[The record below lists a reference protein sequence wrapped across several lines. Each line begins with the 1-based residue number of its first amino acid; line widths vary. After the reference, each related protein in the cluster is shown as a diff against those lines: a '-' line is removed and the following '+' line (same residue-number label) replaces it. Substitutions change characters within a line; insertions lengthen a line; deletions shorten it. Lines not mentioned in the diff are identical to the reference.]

1 MKLIFHKRYI
11 GNACLKESVGNYGAF
26 YLHIGGKKK
35 MSEKVLQY
43 DKPSLQGTLTIPGD
57 KSVSHRSVMFGA
69 IAKGKT
75 TVDGFLLGED
85 CLSTIDCFRKLGV
98 KIDVEGTN
106 VSIDSPGI
114 DGWQEPSE
122 VLYTGNSGTTTRLM
136 LGILA
141 GSNVHTVMTGDA
153 SIGKRPMRR
162 VIDPLRQMGAHI
174 TGRANG
180 QYTPLAIQGTT
191 LRAIDYH
198 MPVASAQVKSAILLA
213 GLRAEGT
220 TIVRETEISRDHTE
234 RMLRQFGAK
243 VDEADGV
250 ISIQGGQTL
259 TGTHVSVP
267 GDISS
272 AAFFLVAGAICEGS
286 KIMLKNVGINPTR
299 DGIIEVLQNMGAAMT
314 LMPNED
320 SQSEPTAT
328 ITIETSALKG
338 TTIEGDI
345 IPRLIDEIP
354 ILALL
359 ATQAHGKTIIK
370 DAEELKVKE
379 TDRITAV
386 VDELKKL
393 GANIE
398 ATEDGMIIE
407 GPTPLQGAS
416 LKTYGDHRIGMMGAV
431 AALITDGAV
440 TLDDAE
446 CIAVSYPPF
455 FEHIEVVK

>member
-1 MKLIFHKRYI
+1 
-11 GNACLKESVGNYGAF
+11 
-26 YLHIGGKKK
+26 

-43 DKPSLQGTLTIPGD
+43 HKPSLQGHLTIPGD

-69 IAKGKT
+69 IATGKT

-98 KIDVEGTN
+98 KIDVDGTN
-106 VSIDSPGI
+106 VTIESAGMEA
-114 DGWQEPSE
+114 WQEPSE

-141 GSNVHTVMTGDA
+141 GSNVHSVMTGDA

-174 TGRANG
+174 TGRADG

-191 LRAIDYH
+191 LQAIDYQ

-213 GLRAEGT
+213 GLRAQGT
-220 TIVRETEISRDHTE
+220 TVVRETEISRDHTE
-234 RMLRQFGAK
+234 RMLRQFGAQLT
-243 VDEADGV
+243 VEEGV
-250 ISIQGGQTL
+250 ISFEGGQTL
-259 TGTHVSVP
+259 LGTHVSVP

-272 AAFFLVAGAICEGS
+272 AAFFLVAGAICQNS
-286 KIMLKNVGINPTR
+286 KVVLENVGINPTR
-299 DGIIEVLQNMGAAMT
+299 DGVIEVLRNMGASMT
-314 LMPNED
+314 VVPNEED
-320 SQSEPTAT
+320 QFEPTAT
-328 ITIETSALKG
+328 ITIETSTLKG
-338 TTIEGDI
+338 TIIEGDI

-359 ATQAHGKTIIK
+359 ATQAHGTTIIK

-386 VDELKKL
+386 VDELQKL
-393 GANIE
+393 GARIE
-398 ATEDGMIIE
+398 ATEDGMVIE

-431 AALITDGAV
+431 AALITNGAV

-446 CIAVSYPPF
+446 CIAVSYPSF
-455 FEHIEVVK
+455 FEHVETVKK

>member
-1 MKLIFHKRYI
+1 
-11 GNACLKESVGNYGAF
+11 
-26 YLHIGGKKK
+26 

-57 KSVSHRSVMFGA
+57 KSISHRSVMFGA
-69 IAKGKT
+69 IATGKT

-114 DGWQEPSE
+114 EGWQEPTE

-141 GSNVHTVMTGDA
+141 GSTVHSVMTGDA

-174 TGRANG
+174 TGRADG
-180 QYTPLAIQGTT
+180 QYTPLAIQGTA
-191 LRAIDYH
+191 LQAIDYH
-198 MPVASAQVKSAILLA
+198 MPVASAQVKSAVLLA
-213 GLRAEGT
+213 GLRTEGT
-220 TIVRETEISRDHTE
+220 TIVREIEVSRDHTE

-243 VDEADGV
+243 VDEVDGV
-250 ISIQGGQTL
+250 ISLKGGQSL

-272 AAFFLVAGAICEGS
+272 AAFFLVAGAICEES
-286 KIMLKNVGINPTR
+286 KITLENVGINPTR
-299 DGIIEVLQNMGAAMT
+299 DGIIEVLHNMGASIT
-314 LMPNED
+314 VMPNED

-328 ITIETSALKG
+328 ITIETSTLEG

-359 ATQAHGKTIIK
+359 ATQAKGKTIIK

-398 ATEDGMIIE
+398 ATDDGMVIQ
-407 GPTPLQGAS
+407 GPTPLRGAS
-416 LKTYGDHRIGMMGAV
+416 LQTYGDHRIGMMGAV

-440 TLDDAE
+440 VIDDAE
-446 CIAVSYPPF
+446 CIAVSYPSF
-455 FEHIEVVK
+455 FEHIEEVK

>member
-1 MKLIFHKRYI
+1 
-11 GNACLKESVGNYGAF
+11 
-26 YLHIGGKKK
+26 
-35 MSEKVLQY
+35 MSEKILQY
-43 DKPSLQGTLTIPGD
+43 NKPSLQGTLTIPGD

-69 IAKGKT
+69 IATGKT

-114 DGWQEPSE
+114 DEWQEPSE

-141 GSNVHTVMTGDA
+141 GSKVHSVMTGDA

-180 QYTPLAIQGTT
+180 QYTPLAIQGTP
-191 LRAIDYH
+191 LQAIDYH
-198 MPVASAQVKSAILLA
+198 MPVASAQVKSAVLLA

-234 RMLRQFGAK
+234 RMLRQFGAEID
-243 VDEADGV
+243 VMDGV
-250 ISIQGGQTL
+250 ISFEGGQTL

-272 AAFFLVAGAICEGS
+272 AAFFLVAGAICQNS
-286 KIMLKNVGINPTR
+286 KITLENVGINPTR
-299 DGIIEVLQNMGAAMT
+299 DGIIEILQNMGASMT
-314 LMPNED
+314 VIPNED

-328 ITIETSALKG
+328 ITIETSTLKA
-338 TTIEGDI
+338 TTIEGEI

-359 ATQAHGKTIIK
+359 ATQADGKTIIK

-379 TDRITAV
+379 TDRIAAV
-386 VDELKKL
+386 VDELRKL
-393 GANIE
+393 GAKIE
-398 ATEDGMIIE
+398 ATEDGMMIE
-407 GPTPLQGAS
+407 GPTPLQGSS
-416 LKTYGDHRIGMMGAV
+416 LRTYGDHRIGMMGAI
-431 AALITDGAV
+431 AALITEGTV
-440 TLDDAE
+440 TLDDAD
-446 CIAVSYPPF
+446 CIAVSYPTF
-455 FEHIEVVK
+455 FEHIESVK

>member
-1 MKLIFHKRYI
+1 
-11 GNACLKESVGNYGAF
+11 
-26 YLHIGGKKK
+26 

-43 DKPSLQGTLTIPGD
+43 HKPSLQGHLTIPGD

-69 IAKGKT
+69 IATGKT

-98 KIDVEGTN
+98 KIDVDGTN
-106 VSIDSPGI
+106 VTIESAGMEA
-114 DGWQEPSE
+114 WQEPSE

-141 GSNVHTVMTGDA
+141 GSNVHSVMTGDA

-174 TGRANG
+174 TGRADG
-180 QYTPLAIQGTT
+180 QYTPLAIQGST
-191 LRAIDYH
+191 LQAIDYQ

-213 GLRAEGT
+213 GLRAQGT
-220 TIVRETEISRDHTE
+220 TVVRETEISRDHTE
-234 RMLRQFGAK
+234 RMLRQFGAQLT
-243 VDEADGV
+243 VEEGV
-250 ISIQGGQTL
+250 ISFEGGQTL
-259 TGTHVSVP
+259 LGTHVSVP

-272 AAFFLVAGAICEGS
+272 AAFFLVAGAICQNS
-286 KIMLKNVGINPTR
+286 KVVLENVGINPTR
-299 DGIIEVLQNMGAAMT
+299 DGVIEVLRNMGASMT
-314 LMPNED
+314 VVPNED
-320 SQSEPTAT
+320 DQFEPTAT
-328 ITIETSALKG
+328 ITIETSTLKG
-338 TTIEGDI
+338 TIIEGDI

-359 ATQAHGKTIIK
+359 ATQAHGTTIIK

-386 VDELKKL
+386 VDELQKL
-393 GANIE
+393 GARIE
-398 ATEDGMIIE
+398 ATKDGMVIE

-431 AALITDGAV
+431 AALITNGAV

-446 CIAVSYPPF
+446 CIAVSYPSF
-455 FEHIEVVK
+455 FEHVEAVKK

>member
-1 MKLIFHKRYI
+1 
-11 GNACLKESVGNYGAF
+11 
-26 YLHIGGKKK
+26 

-43 DKPSLQGTLTIPGD
+43 DKPSLQGTLMIPGD
-57 KSVSHRSVMFGA
+57 KSVSHRSIMFGA
-69 IAKGKT
+69 IATGKT

-114 DGWQEPSE
+114 EGWQEPTE

-141 GSNVHTVMTGDA
+141 GSNVHSVMTGDA

-174 TGRANG
+174 TGRTNG

-191 LRAIDYH
+191 LQAIDYN

-220 TIVRETEISRDHTE
+220 TIVRETEVSRDHTE
-234 RMLRQFGAK
+234 RMLRQFGAQ
-243 VDEADGV
+243 VDEVDGV
-250 ISIQGGQTL
+250 IALQGGQTL

-286 KIMLKNVGINPTR
+286 KITLENVGINPTR
-299 DGIIEVLQNMGAAMT
+299 DGIIEVLHNMGASIT
-314 LMPNED
+314 VMPNED

-328 ITIETSALKG
+328 ITIETSALTG

-359 ATQAHGKTIIK
+359 ATQANGKTIIK

-393 GANIE
+393 GASIE
-398 ATEDGMIIE
+398 ATEDGVIIE
-407 GPTPLQGAS
+407 GPTPIRGAR

-431 AALITDGAV
+431 AALITDGSV

-446 CIAVSYPPF
+446 CIAVSYPSF
-455 FEHIEVVK
+455 FEHIEEVK

>member
-1 MKLIFHKRYI
+1 
-11 GNACLKESVGNYGAF
+11 
-26 YLHIGGKKK
+26 

-57 KSVSHRSVMFGA
+57 KSISHRSVMFGA
-69 IAKGKT
+69 IATGKT

-114 DGWQEPSE
+114 EGWQEPTE

-141 GSNVHTVMTGDA
+141 GSTVHSVITGDA

-162 VIDPLRQMGAHI
+162 VIDPLRQMGAQI
-174 TGRANG
+174 TGRADG

-191 LRAIDYH
+191 VQAIDYH

-234 RMLRQFGAK
+234 RMLRQFGAQ
-243 VDEADGV
+243 VDEVEGV
-250 ISIQGGQTL
+250 ISLKGGQTL

-272 AAFFLVAGAICEGS
+272 AAFFLVAGAICEDS
-286 KIMLKNVGINPTR
+286 KITLENVGINPTR
-299 DGIIEVLQNMGAAMT
+299 DGIIEVLHNMGASIT
-314 LMPNED
+314 VMPNED
-320 SQSEPTAT
+320 SQSEPTAI
-328 ITIETSALKG
+328 ITIETSTLEG

-359 ATQAHGKTIIK
+359 ATQANGKTIIK

-407 GPTPLQGAS
+407 GPTPLRGAR
-416 LKTYGDHRIGMMGAV
+416 LQTYGDHRIGMMGAV

-440 TLDDAE
+440 ILDDAE
-446 CIAVSYPPF
+446 CIAVSYPSF
-455 FEHIEVVK
+455 FEHIEEVK

>member
-1 MKLIFHKRYI
+1 
-11 GNACLKESVGNYGAF
+11 
-26 YLHIGGKKK
+26 

-43 DKPSLQGTLTIPGD
+43 HKPSLQGHLTIPGD

-69 IAKGKT
+69 IATGKT

-98 KIDVEGTN
+98 KIDVDGTN
-106 VSIDSPGI
+106 VTIESAGMEA
-114 DGWQEPSE
+114 WQEPSE

-141 GSNVHTVMTGDA
+141 GSNVHSVMTGDA

-174 TGRANG
+174 TGRADG

-191 LRAIDYH
+191 LQAIDYQ

-213 GLRAEGT
+213 GLRAQGT
-220 TIVRETEISRDHTE
+220 TVVRETEISRDHTE
-234 RMLRQFGAK
+234 RMLRQFGAQIT
-243 VDEADGV
+243 VEEGV
-250 ISIQGGQTL
+250 ISFEGGQKL
-259 TGTHVSVP
+259 LGTHVSVP

-272 AAFFLVAGAICEGS
+272 AAFFLVAGQNS
-286 KIMLKNVGINPTR
+286 KVVLENVGINPTR
-299 DGIIEVLQNMGAAMT
+299 DGVIEVLRNMGASMT
-314 LMPNED
+314 VVPNED
-320 SQSEPTAT
+320 DQSEPTAT
-328 ITIETSALKG
+328 ITIETSTLKG
-338 TTIEGDI
+338 TIIEGDI

-359 ATQAHGKTIIK
+359 ATQAHGTTIIK

-386 VDELKKL
+386 VDELQKL
-393 GANIE
+393 GARIE
-398 ATEDGMIIE
+398 ATEDGMVIE

-431 AALITDGAV
+431 AALITNGAV

-446 CIAVSYPPF
+446 CIAVSYPSF
-455 FEHIEVVK
+455 FEHVEAVKK

>member
-1 MKLIFHKRYI
+1 
-11 GNACLKESVGNYGAF
+11 
-26 YLHIGGKKK
+26 

-57 KSVSHRSVMFGA
+57 KSISHRSVMFGA
-69 IAKGKT
+69 IATGKT

-114 DGWQEPSE
+114 EGWQEPTE

-141 GSNVHTVMTGDA
+141 GSTVHSVMTGDA

-174 TGRANG
+174 TGRADG
-180 QYTPLAIQGTT
+180 QYTPLAIQGTA
-191 LRAIDYH
+191 LQAIDYH
-198 MPVASAQVKSAILLA
+198 MPVASAQVKSAVLLA

-220 TIVRETEISRDHTE
+220 TIVREIEVSRDHTE

-243 VDEADGV
+243 VDEVDGV
-250 ISIQGGQTL
+250 ISLKGGQSL

-272 AAFFLVAGAICEGS
+272 AAFFLVAGAICEDS
-286 KIMLKNVGINPTR
+286 KITLENVGINPTR
-299 DGIIEVLQNMGAAMT
+299 DGIIEVLHNMGASIT
-314 LMPNED
+314 VIPNED

-328 ITIETSALKG
+328 ITIETSTLEG

-359 ATQAHGKTIIK
+359 ATQANGKTIIK

-398 ATEDGMIIE
+398 ATEDGMVIQ
-407 GPTPLQGAS
+407 GPTPLRGAS
-416 LKTYGDHRIGMMGAV
+416 LQTYGDHRIGMMGAV

-440 TLDDAE
+440 VLDDAE
-446 CIAVSYPPF
+446 CIAVSYPSF
-455 FEHIEVVK
+455 FEHVEEVK